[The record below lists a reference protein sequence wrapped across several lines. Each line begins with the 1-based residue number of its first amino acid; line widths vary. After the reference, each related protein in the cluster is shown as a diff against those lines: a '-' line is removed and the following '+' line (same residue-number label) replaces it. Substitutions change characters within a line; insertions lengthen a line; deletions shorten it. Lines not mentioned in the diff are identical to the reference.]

1 MISPSTC
8 GAPVAHEFCSGCAR
22 NRSEAPLH
30 RHLNDFAWL
39 CVECATLEDI
49 VPSLEVPELPPI
61 LCANASRAADGAAML
76 APITGHPFN
85 VPLDAALVS
94 DAIGSLLHL
103 CDEEGFSITETLQ
116 DAWETYGK
124 ERTQHE
130 P

>member
-1 MISPSTC
+1 MISTC
-8 GAPVAHEFCSGCAR
+8 SHVAPVAHEFCSGCAR
-22 NRSEAPLH
+22 LRSEAPMH
-30 RHLNDFAWL
+30 RMLTDHAWL
-39 CVECATLEDI
+39 CVECSAQEEDI
-49 VPSLEVPELPPI
+49 WPLDIPTMPPI

-76 APITGHPFN
+76 APLTGHPFN

-124 ERTQHE
+124 ERTQHVD
-130 P
+130 